1 MEHQRWIE
9 GPPGVNEDVL
19 DFLQC
24 LEFLHQQQHLQKHD
38 LEAQARRAGL
48 LQSGF
53 GGLLLQLTGLLGLSR
68 MQSCSGD
75 ASAFHLAPD
84 TNRHR
89 AHTAPW
95 VGELLNC

>member
-9 GPPGVNEDVL
+9 GPPDVNEDVL
-19 DFLQC
+19 DFLQW
-24 LEFLHQQQHLQKHD
+24 LEFPHQQQHLQEQD
-38 LEAQARRAGL
+38 LEAQPRHAGL

-53 GGLLLQLTGLLGLSR
+53 GGLLLQLTGLLGFSCLHL
-68 MQSCSGD
+68 CSGD

-95 VGELLNC
+95 AGELLDS